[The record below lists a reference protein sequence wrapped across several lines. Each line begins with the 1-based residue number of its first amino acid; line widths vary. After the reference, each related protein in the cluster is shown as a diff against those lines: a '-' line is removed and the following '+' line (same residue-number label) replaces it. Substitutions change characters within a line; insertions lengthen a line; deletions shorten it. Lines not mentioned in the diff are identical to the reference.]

1 MLTARRI
8 VEELLDEAILLPVQ
22 RWAFKHLAERYAVRL
37 EKIPMPERLEHM
49 RAIEQMIERFRNN
62 RNPIT
67 VGDAAWWM
75 PFPKGWRLLG
85 ENDQAK
91 TLTCPRKPLRRSG
104 SRTRS
109 SIPATRPIGASK
121 N

>member
-22 RWAFKHLAERYAVRL
+22 RWAFKHLAERFAQRL
-37 EKIPMPERLEHM
+37 EKLPISERKHNAEAVLSM
-49 RAIEQMIERFRNN
+49 VDRFRNN
-62 RNPIT
+62 RQPIT

-75 PFPKGWRLLG
+75 PFPLGWRLLG

-91 TLTCPRKPLRRSG
+91 TLILPSETISAEEVDNPLLSASERTWWKRK
-104 SRTRS
+104 
-109 SIPATRPIGASK
+109 
-121 N
+121 